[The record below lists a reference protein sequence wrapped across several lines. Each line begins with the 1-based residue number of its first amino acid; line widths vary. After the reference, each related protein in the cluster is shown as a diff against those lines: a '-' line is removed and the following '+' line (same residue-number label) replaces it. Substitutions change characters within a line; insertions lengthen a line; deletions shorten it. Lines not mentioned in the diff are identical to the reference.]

1 MNNCITILNI
11 FLIYFLNLV
20 FIFNVYIHIYVI
32 YKKDYTYRSLYILID
47 KNANHSYFIIHI
59 SYFSLLFRFVY
70 ISHLTNRNPQESVQ
84 RNPMEMCHRVT
95 TGCIV

>member
-20 FIFNVYIHIYVI
+20 FIFNVYIYVI

-47 KNANHSYFIIHI
+47 KNANHS
-59 SYFSLLFRFVY
+59 
-70 ISHLTNRNPQESVQ
+70 
-84 RNPMEMCHRVT
+84 
-95 TGCIV
+95 

>member
-47 KNANHSYFIIHI
+47 KNANHS
-59 SYFSLLFRFVY
+59 
-70 ISHLTNRNPQESVQ
+70 
-84 RNPMEMCHRVT
+84 
-95 TGCIV
+95 